1 MQAIIMA
8 GGKGTRIQKI
18 YPNTPKLLIPI
29 LNRPFLDHLVDYLK
43 QNDCRNIIICSG
55 HLGDKVKDYVDK
67 NYFGASIKL
76 SREKESLGTGGA
88 LNLINGLV
96 EKDFFL
102 LFGDVYTRVNLWK
115 MLEFHKKKKAMVT
128 AVIHESRH
136 PKTSNLVQFNSD
148 GRITK
153 IFRQTQ
159 THKPKN
165 PYNLAAM
172 YLVADKIKKH
182 LLPKT
187 PYDFENALLTK
198 LIDENIPIYGYNT
211 RELIM
216 DFGTPEQLAKLEKEL
231 RK

>member
-1 MQAIIMA
+1 MA

-67 NYFGASIKL
+67 KNYGITVKI
-76 SREKESLGTGGA
+76 SREKKPVGTGGA
-88 LNLINGLV
+88 LNLIKDLL

-102 LFGDVYTRVNLWK
+102 LFGDVYTRVNLAK
-115 MLEFHKKKKAMVT
+115 MLAFHKKKKTMIT
-128 AVIHESRH
+128 AVIHKSKH
-136 PKTSNLVQFNSD
+136 PQDSNLVQFNSD
-148 GRITK
+148 WRITK
-153 IFRQTQ
+153 ILKKPH
-159 THKPKN
+159 THIPKT

-172 YLVADKIKKH
+172 YLVADEIKKY

-187 PYDFENALLTK
+187 PYDFEHDLLTQ
-198 LIDENIPIYGYNT
+198 LIDENIPVYGYNT

-216 DFGTPEQLAKLEKEL
+216 DFGTPERSAILEKEL
-231 RK
+231 QK